1 MKRWKKWFSVLLC
14 IAFAFSAMCMGV
26 RADAPTASYT
36 PPASYRE
43 HFSQS
48 EQAAFEQIL
57 EETDAKSRADWV
69 VEHAEADGTCRVG
82 LDEWFAV
89 YSFYGSFEELADA
102 SDEDFFDKLSDD
114 PALYVPIYRCPEG
127 EHERLIGCV
136 VVSKWGTLGEEI
148 RYRPKT
154 MMYGEQQGHT
164 PMPDRIGT
172 FAKAQK
178 VGERY
183 GLQSVSHA
191 VAVSAPNPYC
201 GLDNTLLLLQADG
214 VWYVYD
220 FEDSLT
226 LEAADFTER
235 FYTLEEYIDLRA
247 KLEKSEEPSPAAYIV
262 IAAVALIA
270 WVAVNLLGTV
280 ICIAVLELRARKK
293 RKAS

>member
-14 IAFAFSAMCMGV
+14 IAFAFSAMYMGV

-43 HFSQS
+43 QLSQN

-69 VEHAEADGTCRVG
+69 IEHAEADGTYRVG

-102 SDEDFFDKLSDD
+102 PDEDFFDKLSDD

-172 FAKAQK
+172 FANVQEIGA
-178 VGERY
+178 RY

-235 FYTLEEYIDLRA
+235 LYTLEEYIDLRVEI
-247 KLEKSEEPSPAAYIV
+247 KQTQPPSPWSSVSRAVLIATVLVSVLFIAV
-262 IAAVALIA
+262 IA
-270 WVAVNLLGTV
+270 GM
-280 ICIAVLELRARKK
+280 IAVGVRRYKK
-293 RKAS
+293 RKQ